1 MKLIGRQ
8 PSEEFVKH
16 YRRLDRNTAHTA
28 WQNFSKAVAPGS
40 EGNSELR
47 RCLQGKNE
55 NFDDHFNLVQYTHAQ
70 KLHFH
75 ECIYRTNVIINFFS
89 SRSNKY

>member
-47 RCLQGKNE
+47 RCLQGRKMKFLMTNITQ
-55 NFDDHFNLVQYTHAQ
+55 FNTHTHRIAF
-70 KLHFH
+70 L
-75 ECIYRTNVIINFFS
+75 
-89 SRSNKY
+89 